1 MVIRHAKENELSIQK
16 NLPEREELRAKELR
30 TLSPS
35 SASYLA
41 EKEEERADEVE
52 VWPCCVLR
60 MAGCK
65 EKIIQFRFMLSSPFW
80 NPQT

>member
-1 MVIRHAKENELSIQK
+1 MVIRHARENELSIQK

-30 TLSPS
+30 TPSPS
-35 SASYLA
+35 SASFLA
-41 EKEEERADEVE
+41 EKEEERGDEAE
-52 VWPCCVLR
+52 VLSCCVLQ

-65 EKIIQFRFMLSSPFW
+65 EKTIQFRFMLNSPFW